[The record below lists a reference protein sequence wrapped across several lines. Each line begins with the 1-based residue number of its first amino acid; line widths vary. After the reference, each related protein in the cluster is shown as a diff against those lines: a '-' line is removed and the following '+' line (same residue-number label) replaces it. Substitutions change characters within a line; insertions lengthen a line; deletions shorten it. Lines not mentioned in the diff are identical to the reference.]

1 MRRELN
7 VVVSGRSASG
17 KTTVARVI
25 AETLAALGIE
35 VDVLP
40 EPDGDDTKELAA
52 RRLPVILGDGIKVT
66 VSTRHERVGPPA
78 VTSFPEIP
86 NHEEN

>member
-35 VDVLP
+35 VEVLP
-40 EPDGDDTKELAA
+40 EADGDDTDRKS
-52 RRLPVILGDGIKVT
+52 VV
-66 VSTRHERVGPPA
+66 
-78 VTSFPEIP
+78 
-86 NHEEN
+86 